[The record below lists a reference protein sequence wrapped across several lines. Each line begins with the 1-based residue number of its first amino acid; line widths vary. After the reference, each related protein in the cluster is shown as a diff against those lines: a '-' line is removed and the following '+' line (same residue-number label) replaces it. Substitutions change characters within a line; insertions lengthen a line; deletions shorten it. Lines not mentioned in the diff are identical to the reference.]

1 MLNNSLDYFRCLHK
15 ILGKPLKNSFGSAL
29 EQNYLYVGLEIDECF
44 QNADMLKIGQGG
56 QVNLLVAETVAMRN
70 E

>member
-1 MLNNSLDYFRCLHK
+1 MLNDSLDYFRYLCK
-15 ILGKPLKNSFGSAL
+15 ILGKPLKKSFDSAL
-29 EQNYLYVGLEIDECF
+29 EQNYLYIGLEIYECY

-56 QVNLLVAETVAMRN
+56 QLNLLVAETVAMRN